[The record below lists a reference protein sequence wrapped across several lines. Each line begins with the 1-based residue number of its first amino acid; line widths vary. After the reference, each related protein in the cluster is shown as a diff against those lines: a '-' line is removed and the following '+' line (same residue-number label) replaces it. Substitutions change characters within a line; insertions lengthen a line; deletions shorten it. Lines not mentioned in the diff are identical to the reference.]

1 MKIKSL
7 LLTAAVAASANAF
20 SAEYY
25 VVPGNAATGNDGSS
39 WAKALT
45 IWDIYENEA
54 AAKKAEADSKFK
66 NGDVFFFAGGT
77 YYPTLEAGGVPQRLY
92 RGYIFVG
99 GCDSSQGAVTEWP
112 TYPSAT
118 PTVFS
123 GDLNGDGVASPGDAQ
138 CLVYMRLGS
147 NGINTA
153 EDRYTI
159 TDDALRPLT
168 FHGFEFKCAYNENE
182 WPESESADNLKG
194 WGAINVVQG
203 WCELYNCEVHDNYA
217 QKAAGF
223 NIYGSLYNVKD
234 CKFYNNSAVQ
244 TGAAMRVNINTDK
257 RYSRGTVERCAFYGN
272 TLSDKYG
279 AAIALTA
286 GEMYII
292 NSTISGNTVYSEG
305 GGVVANGD
313 KNATRKLHIICSTI
327 AGNYCTADPSELYK
341 SDAETGEVS
350 NPGSLVG
357 TDLRIAAD
365 ANFDIYNSIVVGRY
379 DNGTVA
385 YAPIVMKDAGKGEAA
400 PTFAPKCDFTNFNL
414 TGTCMPLIEAD
425 RWNYITIGS
434 YNNMDA
440 ANTYSAVFGEQ
451 NIADSEKKVIAPST
465 TYLKSLEAKDFYPAY
480 VSDVNTYAEDLAKES
495 LFAVTGFAAP
505 DLTVDQ
511 TGAKRAASDDAD
523 YCVGAFDIY
532 SNPAAGIA
540 SITARKQT
548 SDRLYNLQGQR
559 VDAAYKGIVIK
570 DGKKFVIK

>member
-7 LLTAAVAASANAF
+7 LLTAALVASANAF

-39 WAKALT
+39 WDKAITL
-45 IWDIYENEA
+45 WDIYDNEA
-54 AAKKAEADSKFK
+54 TAKKKEENSKYK

-77 YYPTLEAGGVPQRLY
+77 YYPTLEAGGVPQRIY

-99 GCDSSQGAVTEWP
+99 GCDQTKGAVTEWP

-118 PTVFS
+118 PTIFS

-147 NGINTA
+147 NGINS
-153 EDRYTI
+153 EDDRYTV
-159 TDDALRPLT
+159 TDAALKPLT
-168 FHGFEFKCAYNENE
+168 FHGVEFKCAYNENE
-182 WPESESADNLKG
+182 WPESESADNLAG
-194 WGAINVVQG
+194 WGAVCVIQG

-223 NIYGSLYNVKD
+223 NVYGALYNARD
-234 CKFYNNSAVQ
+234 CKFYNNMAVQ

-257 RYSRGTVERCAFYGN
+257 RYSRGTVDRCAFYNN

-286 GEMYII
+286 GEMYIV
-292 NSTISGNTVYSEG
+292 NSTISGNTAYAEG

-313 KNATRKLHIICSTI
+313 KNATRKLHIINSTI

-341 SDAETGEVS
+341 SDAETGVVS

-357 TDLRIAAD
+357 TDLRISAD
-365 ANFDIYNSIVVGRY
+365 ANFNIYNSIVVGRY
-379 DNGTVA
+379 DDGTVA
-385 YAPIVMKDAGKGEAA
+385 YAPIVMKDAAKGEEA
-400 PTFAPKCDFTNFNL
+400 PTFAPKCDFTNFNI
-414 TGTCMPLIEAD
+414 TGSCMPLIEAD
-425 RWNYITIGS
+425 RWSYITTGA

-440 ANTYSAVFGEQ
+440 ANTYTSLFGEQ
-451 NIADSEKKVIAPST
+451 NISDNAQKVLVPNAE
-465 TYLKSLEAKDFYPAY
+465 YLKSLAAKEYYPAY
-480 VSDVNTYAEDLAKES
+480 VSDVNTYAAELANEP
-495 LFAVTGFAAP
+495 LFATTGYAVP

-511 TGAKRAASDDAD
+511 TGVKRNTAEDKD
-523 YCVGAFDIY
+523 YCAGAYDIY
-532 SNPAAGIA
+532 SNTDGIA
-540 SITARKQT
+540 TVAVAASTA
-548 SDRLYNLQGQR
+548 SDRLYNLQGQC
-559 VDAAYKGIVIK
+559 VDSNYRGIVIK
-570 DGKKFVIK
+570 NGKKTYVK